1 MKRNRTADILI
12 FAVMLVGAFTMV
24 FPFLWMLSTALKA
37 SKFVYQIP
45 PQWIPNPAE
54 WGNFLRVWSI
64 VPLASG
70 IRNSLIVTGSVLFVG
85 TISSSMAAFSFAKL
99 NFPFKNAYFLMLL
112 STIMIPFA
120 VILIPQFLI
129 YSKLRWIN
137 TLLPLIIPGMLGNV
151 TVIFFLRQYI
161 KGLSSELMEAA
172 KIDGC
177 GYFRIYSRIYLPL
190 CGPALAAN
198 TILIFMATWNDYL
211 GPLVFTHSP
220 RNSTIQLVIA
230 SLSTYYA
237 EQMDFPIVMTASLIA
252 IIPILIVFI
261 TCQKYFTESITISG
275 IKG

>member
-1 MKRNRTADILI
+1 VKRSRTADITILL
-12 FAVMLVGAFTMV
+12 ALLLGAFTMV

-37 SKFVYQIP
+37 SKFVYQLP
-45 PQWIPNPAE
+45 PQWIPNPAQ
-54 WGNFLRVWSI
+54 WGNFLRVWDI

-70 IRNSLIVTGSVLFVG
+70 LKNSLIVTGCVLFFG

-99 NFPFKNAYFLMLL
+99 SFPLKNVFFLMLL
-112 STIMIPFA
+112 STIMVPFA

-129 YSKLRWIN
+129 YSRLRWID

-151 TVIFFLRQYI
+151 TIIFFLRQYM
-161 KGLSSELMEAA
+161 KGLSSDLMEAA

-177 GYFRIYSRIYLPL
+177 GYFRIYSYIYLPL

-211 GPLVFTHSP
+211 GPLIFTYSP
-220 RNSTIQLVIA
+220 SNSTIQLVIA

-252 IIPILIVFI
+252 IVPILVVFI
-261 TCQKYFTESITISG
+261 VCQKYFTESITISG